1 MNKLNYQKAVDQ
13 ITEMSSILD
22 GVLLEDM
29 NNKLQDFNDLLN
41 ESEYIKVP
49 LVGVFSAGKSS
60 LLNIFTEKPGMLP
73 VDTQPE
79 TAVAYELYYGTTEE
93 VELYREGKKVE
104 TRPLSEIK
112 NLSTKPGDIAK
123 VYCNSQPVKSLQEK
137 GIILV
142 DMPGIGSGIE
152 RHDAAIFNYIHHGT
166 AFVLVVDVEQ
176 GSLRGSTLSFMQ
188 ELSKYNMHPAVLV
201 SKIDKKPEQAVKDVV
216 EYVQYQLT
224 KLGNAAPFVG
234 TVCAVNGN
242 LDGLNE
248 YLASL
253 NADKIQSSKLNKA
266 LQLIITSF
274 IDQLT
279 IKVKLRSTDVA
290 NVEEKIK
297 AVEEEM
303 KNVRV
308 EVDHENSGADTP
320 EKSTQDILDNVRQAL
335 HAKSYDI
342 AEMIVNRED
351 KEAIKSVIVSTVRTE
366 IIMSLK
372 EESEQYSTAISS
384 AIQESIGDL
393 SVIEI
398 DTNFMDDFSDLI
410 DTFKDYLQN
419 FLSFGGVWGQIAA
432 VILPFLPDIIK
443 KFFGKS
449 NEEMAEEAREKLL
462 TACERGIIE
471 GLRPTLFKIT
481 VENQK
486 RIQNKLVDELVAKME
501 SVKEG
506 LRSKIEDSKKTK
518 EEVEKEIATLNANID
533 RLKVISAQ
541 FSA

>member
-29 NNKLQDFNDLLN
+29 NNKLQDFNELLAK
-41 ESEYIKVP
+41 SEYIKVP

-60 LLNIFTEKPGMLP
+60 LLNMFTEKPGMLP
-73 VDTQPE
+73 VDTEPE
-79 TAVAYELYYGTTEE
+79 TAVAYELYYSTTEQ
-93 VELYREGKKVE
+93 VELYREGALVDSK
-104 TRPLSEIK
+104 PLSEIK
-112 NLSTKPGDIAK
+112 SLATKPGDVAK
-123 VYCNSQPVKSLQEK
+123 VYCNSQPIKGLQER
-137 GIILV
+137 GVILV

-152 RHDAAIFNYIHHGT
+152 KHDAAIANYINSGT
-166 AFVLVVDVEQ
+166 AFVLIVDVEQ
-176 GSLRGSTLSFMQ
+176 GSLRASSLAFMQ

-201 SKIDKKPEQAVKDVV
+201 SKIDKKPEQEVRNVV
-216 EYVQYQLT
+216 EYIQYQLT
-224 KLGNAAPFVG
+224 KMGNVAPYVG
-234 TVCAVNGN
+234 TVCSVNHN

-248 YLASL
+248 YIASL
-253 NADKIQSSKLNKA
+253 DADKILAAKLNKS
-266 LQLIITSF
+266 LQLIINSF
-274 IDQLT
+274 IDQ
-279 IKVKLRSTDVA
+279 IKVKVKLRTSDVVNA
-290 NVEEKIK
+290 EEKIK
-297 AVEEEM
+297 AVEEEI
-303 KNVRV
+303 KNVKV
-308 EVDHENSGADTP
+308 EVNHENSGADTP

-351 KEAIKSVIVSTVRTE
+351 KDAIKSVIVSTVRTE

-384 AIQESIGDL
+384 VIQESIGDL

-410 DTFKDYLQN
+410 DTFKDYIQN
-419 FLSFGGVWGQIAA
+419 FLSFGGVWGQIVA
-432 VILPFLPDIIK
+432 VILPLLPDIIK

-462 TACERGIIE
+462 TACEKGVIE
-471 GLRPTLFKIT
+471 GLRPTLYKIT

-486 RIQNKLVDELVAKME
+486 RIQKKLVEELVAKME

-506 LRSKIEDSKKTK
+506 LRAKIEDSKKTK
-518 EEVEKEIATLNANID
+518 EEVEKEITILNANID

-541 FSA
+541 FPG